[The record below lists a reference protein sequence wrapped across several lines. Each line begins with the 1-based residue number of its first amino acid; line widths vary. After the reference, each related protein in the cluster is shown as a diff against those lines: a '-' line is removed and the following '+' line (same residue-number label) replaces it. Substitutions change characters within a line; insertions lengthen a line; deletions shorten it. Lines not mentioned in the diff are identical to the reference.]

1 MIMGEID
8 YLREEVER
16 LKEEVISIKEKVKE
30 KEFEEDSDYIYLD

>member
-1 MIMGEID
+1 MGEID
-8 YLREEVER
+8 YLKKEVER